1 MSAAGWVISV
11 AVEAE
16 SAELVVVGPGGVRI
30 ATVPLAERVTVG
42 RLPELNDVPLQPDPE
57 LFVSRTAHCV
67 LESVGG
73 HWEVVDGGSVNGT
86 FLRRGGKLERVD
98 GRAVLRDGDA
108 VCVLAS
114 VGADGARHYFEL
126 GFRQVARGQ
135 ATRAAPVSA
144 VRATAPS
151 AAGCVIYDPQA
162 ARLVLRQRGTLHE
175 IHLRPQGHRLV
186 RHMAERNAA
195 AGDTPVL
202 CTHDELMQAVW
213 QDEPMH
219 TRLELARLVWELR
232 RELRRFDAE
241 DLVESERGRG
251 YRLRTCPDR

>member
-1 MSAAGWVISV
+1 
-11 AVEAE
+11 VEAE
-16 SAELVVVGPGGVRI
+16 SAELVVVGPGGARI
-30 ATVPLAERVTVG
+30 ASVPLAGRVIVG
-42 RLPELNDVPLQPDPE
+42 RLPELNDIALQPDPE

-86 FLRRGGKLERVD
+86 FIRRGDTLERVD
-98 GRAVLRDGDA
+98 GRAVLHDGDA

-114 VGADGARHYFEL
+114 VGEDGVRRYFEL
-126 GFRQVARGQ
+126 AFRHLARGQ

-144 VRATAPS
+144 VRVSAPR
-151 AAGCVIYDPQA
+151 APGCVIYEAQA
-162 ARLVLRQRGTLHE
+162 ARLVLRQGSMRHE
-175 IHLRPQGHRLV
+175 IRLRPQGHRLV
-186 RHMAERNAA
+186 RQMAERNAS
-195 AGDTPVL
+195 AGGTPVL
-202 CTHDELMQAVW
+202 CSHDELMQAVW

-241 DLVESERGRG
+241 ELVESERGRG

>member
-1 MSAAGWVISV
+1 
-11 AVEAE
+11 VEAE
-16 SAELVVVGPGGVRI
+16 SAELVVVGPGGARI
-30 ATVPLAERVTVG
+30 ASVLLAGRVTVG
-42 RLPELNDVPLQPDPE
+42 RLPELNDVALQPDPE

-67 LESVGG
+67 LENVGG

-86 FLRRGGKLERVD
+86 FLRRGDTLERVD

-114 VGADGARHYFEL
+114 VGENGARQYFEL
-126 GFRQVARGQ
+126 GFRHVARGQ
-135 ATRAAPVSA
+135 ATRAAPVS
-144 VRATAPS
+144 S
-151 AAGCVIYDPQA
+151 ARGSAQPACLAYDPQA
-162 ARLVLRQRGTLHE
+162 ARLVLRQGATRRE

-186 RHMAERNAA
+186 RQMAERNAA
-195 AGDTPVL
+195 AGGTPVL
-202 CTHDELMQAVW
+202 CSHDELMKAVW

-241 DLVESERGRG
+241 ELVESERGRG
-251 YRLRTCPDR
+251 YRLRTCSDR

>member
-1 MSAAGWVISV
+1 
-11 AVEAE
+11 VEPE
-16 SAELVVVGPGGVRI
+16 SAELVVVGPGGARI
-30 ATVPLAERVTVG
+30 ASVPLAGRVTVG
-42 RLPELNDVPLQPDPE
+42 RLPELNDVALQPDPE
-57 LFVSRTAHCV
+57 LFVSRTAHCA

-73 HWEVVDGGSVNGT
+73 RWEVVDGGSVNGT
-86 FLRRGGKLERVD
+86 FLRRGDTLERVD
-98 GRAVLRDGDA
+98 GRAVLHDGDA

-114 VGADGARHYFEL
+114 VGEDGVRRYFEL
-126 GFRQVARGQ
+126 AFHQGSRDN
-135 ATRAAPVSA
+135 ATRAAPVPPVRGSA
-144 VRATAPS
+144 HPACLV
-151 AAGCVIYDPQA
+151 YDPQA
-162 ARLVLRQRGTLHE
+162 ARLVLRQEGERHE

-202 CTHDELMQAVW
+202 CPHDELMKAVW

-241 DLVESERGRG
+241 ELVESERGRG
-251 YRLRTCPDR
+251 YRLRTCSDS

>member
-1 MSAAGWVISV
+1 
-11 AVEAE
+11 VEAE
-16 SAELVVVGPGGVRI
+16 SAELVVVGPGGARI
-30 ATVPLAERVTVG
+30 ASVPLAGRVTVG
-42 RLPELNDVPLQPDPE
+42 RLPELNDVALQPDPE
-57 LFVSRTAHCV
+57 LFVSRTAHCA

-73 HWEVVDGGSVNGT
+73 RWEVVDGGSVNGT
-86 FLRRGGKLERVD
+86 FLRRGDTLERVD
-98 GRAVLRDGDA
+98 GRAVLRDGDV

-114 VGADGARHYFEL
+114 VGEDGARHYFEL
-126 GFRQVARGQ
+126 GFRQRTHDK

-144 VRATAPS
+144 VRPS
-151 AAGCVIYDPQA
+151 APRACLAYDPQA
-162 ARLVLRQRGTLHE
+162 ARLVLRQGSTRRE

-202 CTHDELMQAVW
+202 CSHDELMKAVW

-241 DLVESERGRG
+241 ELVESERGRG
-251 YRLRTCPDR
+251 YRLRTCSDS

>member
-1 MSAAGWVISV
+1 M
-11 AVEAE
+11 EAE
-16 SAELVVVGPGGVRI
+16 SAELVVVGPGGARI
-30 ATVPLAERVTVG
+30 ETVPLAERVTVG
-42 RLPELNDVPLQPDPE
+42 RLPELNDVALQPDPE

-86 FLRRGGKLERVD
+86 FVRRGEQLEPVD
-98 GRAVLRDGDA
+98 GRAVLRDGDV

-114 VGADGARHYFEL
+114 VAADGARRYFEL
-126 GFRQVARGQ
+126 GFRHAARGQ
-135 ATRAAPVSA
+135 ETRAAPVSTVGA
-144 VRATAPS
+144 SAPP
-151 AAGCVIYDPQA
+151 ACLAYNPEA
-162 ARLVLRQRGTLHE
+162 ARLVLRQGGTSHE

-202 CTHDELMQAVW
+202 CSHDELMQAVW

-241 DLVESERGRG
+241 ELVESERGRG
-251 YRLRTCPDR
+251 YRLRTCSGR

>member
-1 MSAAGWVISV
+1 
-11 AVEAE
+11 VEAE
-16 SAELVVVGPGGVRI
+16 SAELVVVGPGGARI
-30 ATVPLAERVTVG
+30 ASIPLAGRVTVG
-42 RLPELNDVPLQPDPE
+42 RLPELNDVALQPDPE

-73 HWEVVDGGSVNGT
+73 QWEVVDGGSVNGT
-86 FLRRGGKLERVD
+86 LLRREGRLERVQ
-98 GRAVLRDGDA
+98 GRAVLRDGDV

-114 VGADGARHYFEL
+114 VGEDGARRYFEL
-126 GFRQVARGQ
+126 AFREGSRDS
-135 ATRAAPVSA
+135 ATRAAPLST
-144 VRATAPS
+144 VRAS
-151 AAGCVIYDPQA
+151 GQAGCLTYEEEA
-162 ARLVLRQRGTLHE
+162 ARLVLRQRGARHE
-175 IHLRPQGHRLV
+175 IRLRPQGHRLV

-202 CTHDELMQAVW
+202 CSHDELMQAVW

-251 YRLRTCPDR
+251 YRLTTCSDR

>member
-1 MSAAGWVISV
+1 M
-11 AVEAE
+11 EAE
-16 SAELVVVGPGGVRI
+16 SAELVVVGPGGARI
-30 ATVPLAERVTVG
+30 ASVPLAERVTVG
-42 RLPELNDVPLQPDPE
+42 RLPELNDIALQPDPE

-86 FLRRGGKLERVD
+86 FLRRGERLERVD
-98 GRAVLRDGDA
+98 GRAVLRHGDV

-114 VGADGARHYFEL
+114 VDQDGARRYFEL
-126 GFRQVARGQ
+126 AFRQDSDDN
-135 ATRAAPVSA
+135 ATRAAPVSTL
-144 VRATAPS
+144 RAS
-151 AAGCVIYDPQA
+151 AGAACLAYDPEE
-162 ARLVLRQRGTLHE
+162 ARLVLRQAGASHE
-175 IHLRPQGHRLV
+175 IRLRPQGHRLV
-186 RHMAERNAA
+186 RHMAGRNAA

-202 CTHDELMQAVW
+202 CSHDELMQAVW

-241 DLVESERGRG
+241 ELVESERGRG
-251 YRLRTCPDR
+251 YRLRTCSDR